1 MPIYIEK
8 QDRGFKACDDKGC
21 FSKKPMTKEQAQKQ
35 RIAIALNLAKKE
47 NKPTK
52 VYFG

>member
-8 QDRGFKACDDKGC
+8 QVGGFKACDDKGC
-21 FSKKPMTKEQAQKQ
+21 FSKRPMTKEAAQKQ
-35 RIAIALNLAKKE
+35 RVAIALSLAKRE
-47 NKPTK
+47 NRPAK